1 LPSDDDDD
9 IFDIKRRHRGVD
21 IASQRACAHET
32 RAEGAQSRARPQAL
46 WPRGHHRTQ
55 GEQSMSDLLVRNIP
69 PALRR
74 QIKERA
80 KKNRHSLS
88 DEVKLLIQEA
98 LAQPSR
104 RGKLGPGDK
113 FGTYLFSLLEDEYRS
128 DDLVFEARDYPTPPD
143 FA

>member
-1 LPSDDDDD
+1 
-9 IFDIKRRHRGVD
+9 
-21 IASQRACAHET
+21 
-32 RAEGAQSRARPQAL
+32 
-46 WPRGHHRTQ
+46 
-55 GEQSMSDLLVRNIP
+55 MSDLLVRNIP
-69 PALRR
+69 PGLRR

-80 KKNRHSLS
+80 EKNRHSLS

-104 RGKLGPGDK
+104 RRKLGPRDK

-128 DDLVFEARDYPTPPD
+128 DDLVFEVRDYPTPPD